1 MQMIKLGLIVEPR
14 SGDGFFIKA
23 LPRNMQKIMWQ
34 IKTAI
39 AKHSDIPSLQE
50 QLAIIPKHPNL
61 AQCLELAKSHNISV
75 VYLATDAREPST
87 NPDLAILYATFPCTF
102 TIDNFTD
109 PANQPGWNAL
119 NNAANAHDGRNMKKY
134 LIPMVDATIAS
145 RGRLFVGTESSTFSG
160 YISRLHDVFWTHQ
173 QAASLIGYRN

>member
-1 MQMIKLGLIVEPR
+1 VANQNSHCKTFRYSFTSRTTGYNTQTPQLGSV
-14 SGDGFFIKA
+14 
-23 LPRNMQKIMWQ
+23 
-34 IKTAI
+34 
-39 AKHSDIPSLQE
+39 
-50 QLAIIPKHPNL
+50 
-61 AQCLELAKSHNISV
+61 LAKSHNISV